1 MTRRRHAKATA
12 VRDTDCDEL
21 AAEVS
26 RLKRRVWQLEQAVGR
41 LARFRPVPP
50 DAERECL
57 AQPAIEDEAKA
68 THG

>member
-1 MTRRRHAKATA
+1 VTD
-12 VRDTDCDEL
+12 VDTL

-26 RLKRRVWQLEQAVGR
+26 RLKRRVWQLEQVVGR

-57 AQPAIEDEAKA
+57 TQLLPAIEDEAKA
-68 THG
+68 PHG